1 MVVCKMQWV
10 KSAPLSVLS
19 LSFEYVICHTG
30 RIAIYLVVWL
40 RKKKDIYR
48 FMIAE
53 SSVSLLLKLEQ
64 NDILVHH
71 NLIEKNEFS
80 NLLELFW

>member
-1 MVVCKMQWV
+1 MLYVTQVGLLY
-10 KSAPLSVLS
+10 SSS
-19 LSFEYVICHTG
+19 LIKE
-30 RIAIYLVVWL
+30 
-40 RKKKDIYR
+40 KKDIYR

-80 NLLELFW
+80 NLLELFC

>member
-1 MVVCKMQWV
+1 MLYVTQVGLLY
-10 KSAPLSVLS
+10 SSS
-19 LSFEYVICHTG
+19 LIKE
-30 RIAIYLVVWL
+30 
-40 RKKKDIYR
+40 KKDIYR

-80 NLLELFW
+80 SNLLELFW

>member
-1 MVVCKMQWV
+1 
-10 KSAPLSVLS
+10 
-19 LSFEYVICHTG
+19 
-30 RIAIYLVVWL
+30 
-40 RKKKDIYR
+40 
-48 FMIAE
+48 MIAE

-80 NLLELFW
+80 SNLLELFW

>member
-1 MVVCKMQWV
+1 MLYVTQVGLLY
-10 KSAPLSVLS
+10 SSS
-19 LSFEYVICHTG
+19 LIKE
-30 RIAIYLVVWL
+30 
-40 RKKKDIYR
+40 KKDIYR